1 MTRLGIVARRIGGV
15 RRPFY
20 PQRSWRT
27 FATVSSDTRYA
38 HSLPPQPQLAREN
51 FFSNGDHYRPFDVIV
66 IGGGHAG
73 SEAAAASSRSGARTA
88 LITPKIENLGT
99 CSCNPSFGGIGK
111 GTILREID
119 ALDGLA
125 GRVIDK
131 AGVQFKVLNKKK
143 GPAVW
148 GPRAQIDRDLYR
160 RYMREEL
167 EGYENLSVVLGKVGD
182 IVLQQDDAEGGKGRI
197 AGVRLESG
205 EVLPCSQVVITTG
218 TFLSGEIHIGMEC
231 YPAGRIGEDATFGLS
246 KSLRDAGF
254 KLGRLKTGTPPRLD
268 KKTINF
274 GVLAEAPGDDPPTPF
289 SYMNET
295 VAAAGH
301 QMLNWLTYTNH
312 ATHEVVRANL
322 DKTIHIRETVKG
334 PRYCPSLE
342 SKIIKFGEKDR
353 HIVWLEPEG
362 FDNNV
367 VYPNGLSMTIPA
379 DAQLQLLRT
388 IPGLENVSMLAAGY
402 GVEYD
407 YVDPRSL
414 RASLETKAI
423 KGLFLAGQING
434 TTGYEEAAGQGIIAG
449 INAGRAA
456 QFLPPVTLTR
466 ADGYIGVMIDDLITK
481 GVSEPYRMFTSR
493 SEFRM
498 SARSDNADSRLTPLG
513 RKWGVVSEKRWRAFE
528 SERSQIAELS
538 ALLASDTR
546 SPERW
551 QAAGFHVKL
560 NPHHRSGLEILQLSN
575 GVERGVE
582 DLAAVI
588 PGVLDFSPRIR
599 GRVAV
604 EAAYAPHVERELGE
618 RRRVERDEALRIPDG
633 IDYDAVAGLSLAEK
647 GVLGVARPESLG
659 QARRVEGVTPAGCL
673 RLLAYMRRNS
683 GTWEGRD
690 TIADLVA
697 GGETDMET
705 LDATARASE
714 L

>member
-1 MTRLGIVARRIGGV
+1 M
-15 RRPFY
+15 
-20 PQRSWRT
+20 
-27 FATVSSDTRYA
+27 
-38 HSLPPQPQLAREN
+38 
-51 FFSNGDHYRPFDVIV
+51 
-66 IGGGHAG
+66 
-73 SEAAAASSRSGARTA
+73 
-88 LITPKIENLGT
+88 
-99 CSCNPSFGGIGK
+99 
-111 GTILREID
+111 
-119 ALDGLA
+119 DGLA

-131 AGVQFKVLNKKK
+131 AGVQFKILNRKK

-167 EGYENLSVVLGKVGD
+167 EGYDNLSVVLGKVGD
-182 IVLQQDDAEGGKGRI
+182 IVLAQDDGADGKGLGGKGRI

-205 EVLPCSQVVITTG
+205 EVLPCSQVIITTG

-231 YPAGRIGEDATFGLS
+231 HPAGRMGEEATFGLS

-268 KKTINF
+268 MKTIDF
-274 GVLAEAPGDDPPTPF
+274 KVLAEAPGDEPPTPF
-289 SYMNET
+289 SYLNET
-295 VAAAGH
+295 VACDGH

-342 SKIIKFGEKDR
+342 SKIIKFGEKER

-362 FDNNV
+362 FDSNV

-379 DAQLQLLRT
+379 DAQLELLRT

-414 RASLETKAI
+414 RSSLETKQI

-456 QFLPPVTLTR
+456 QGLPPVTLSR

-498 SARSDNADSRLTPLG
+498 SARSDNADLRLTPLG
-513 RKWGVVSEKRWRAFE
+513 KKWGVVSDKRWKAFE
-528 SERSQIAELS
+528 RERSQIAELS
-538 ALLASDTR
+538 ALLAADTR
-546 SPERW
+546 SPEKW
-551 QAAGFHVKL
+551 QAAGFNVKM

-588 PGVLDFSPRIR
+588 PEVMDFSARIR
-599 GRVAV
+599 TRVQI
-604 EAAYAPHVERELGE
+604 EAAYAPHVERELAE
-618 RRRVERDEALRIPDG
+618 RHRIERDEALRIPDF
-633 IDYDAVAGLSLAEK
+633 IDYENVPGLSIAEK
-647 GVLGVARPESLG
+647 GVLSVARPESLA

-673 RLLAYMRRNS
+673 RLLAWMRRNVS
-683 GTWEGRD
+683 VSEGGAGND
-690 TIADLVA
+690 GIAELVA
-697 GGETDMET
+697 GAGGEANVDMEVV
-705 LDATARASE
+705 DARARVSE